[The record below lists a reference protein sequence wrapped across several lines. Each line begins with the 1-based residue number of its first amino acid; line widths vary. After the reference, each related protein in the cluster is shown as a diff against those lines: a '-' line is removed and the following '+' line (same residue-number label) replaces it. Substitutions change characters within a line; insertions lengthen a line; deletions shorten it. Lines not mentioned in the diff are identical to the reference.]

1 MKTVT
6 MRFDTFWAYAK
17 ALGIKGPGAL
27 SESAYA
33 SLLEEWNALPDDD
46 QGEEEDEGEDK
57 EEPEG
62 ARTDSDR
69 KNQGEGAVGGK
80 RGKKAK
86 AGVRYPPAP
95 GGANARAGR
104 TKAGLAR
111 WQQRWIESGIR
122 G

>member
-6 MRFDTFWAYAK
+6 MRFDTFWSWAK
-17 ALGIKGPGAL
+17 ARGIKDPGAL

-33 SLLEEWNALPDDD
+33 SLLEEWNAFPDDD

-86 AGVRYPPAP
+86 A
-95 GGANARAGR
+95 
-104 TKAGLAR
+104 K
-111 WQQRWIESGIR
+111 
-122 G
+122 